1 MSLITQSEK
10 VRINV
15 RTDSATLRYVDMQN
29 RYTHDGN
36 GNITEIKVFSKT
48 PKSDSLVEIGSFQ
61 DGNLVLNDTGSE
73 VFSESI
79 EQFEKESQKISEK
92 PSTLRSLNLTTEKQK
107 NDFAK
112 KSGIENKEQLEASG
126 FDDEEEN
133 GEESGGPTDLTK
145 EKTITGDN
153 INQGLKNRQ
162 FRERYG
168 NYCYPMTMKENS
180 QDRIKISVIDFR
192 TPTFNEKDNTFDK
205 GTRAFAFEAQGE
217 RKIRGSATLPIPNGV
232 TDFNA
237 VRFSEGTLNPVQVA
251 AAGLVLGGIRGGFTG
266 AGDQMRSLINQGL
279 GDGDTGTAVSNF
291 LTSLATGIQPQQ
303 LLART
308 EGAIFNNN
316 LALLFGGPTLRPFTF
331 NFNVSPRDQKES
343 IEVQKIIRMFKQ
355 ASAVQR
361 TTNGLFLGSPHVFS
375 IEFIDGNLST
385 HKFLPRIKDCA
396 LLSFSTNYMPNNS
409 YMTYEN
415 SSMVSYTL
423 QFQFQELEPI
433 FNDNYDDLDLD
444 GGSDDVFAGF
454 DRGETDPNT
463 LTIDSFS
470 NDNGLTADSG
480 GIGF

>member
-1 MSLITQSEK
+1 MSEQLESNKATFSVEDDIGNHF
-10 VRINV
+10 NV
-15 RTDSATLRYVDMQN
+15 DIQN
-29 RYTHDGN
+29 KYTHDGN
-36 GNITEIKVFSKT
+36 GDVSNIKVLSNTFGNK
-48 PKSDSLVEIGSFQ
+48 DSFVEIGEFKE
-61 DGNLVLNDTGSE
+61 GKLVLNDTGLQN
-73 VFSESI
+73 FSLSISKFEQESKKI
-79 EQFEKESQKISEK
+79 TAKPKVTENLNVKTNEQKD
-92 PSTLRSLNLTTEKQK
+92 NLLE
-107 NDFAK
+107 
-112 KSGIENKEQLEASG
+112 KSGKKNVENTDEINLSEQTA
-126 FDDEEEN
+126 
-133 GEESGGPTDLTK
+133 
-145 EKTITGDN
+145 ITEDN
-153 INQGLKNRQ
+153 INQGLKNKQ

-192 TPTFNEKDNTFDK
+192 TPTFNTKTKELNT
-205 GTRAFAFEAQGE
+205 GTRAFAIEAQGE

-237 VRFSEGTLNPVQVA
+237 VRFSEGTLNPVQVK

-266 AGDQMRSLINQGL
+266 AGDQMRSLIRQGV
-279 GDGDTGTAVSNF
+279 GDGDTGAAVANF

-423 QFQFQELEPI
+423 QFQFRELEPI
-433 FNDNYDDLDLD
+433 FNDNYDEIDDFDEPRISDD
-444 GGSDDVFAGF
+444 GGSIAFFEG
-454 DRGETDPNT
+454 
-463 LTIDSFS
+463 
-470 NDNGLTADSG
+470 DSG

>member
-1 MSLITQSEK
+1 MSLTTLSKKE
-10 VRINV
+10 RIPIEING
-15 RTDSATLRYVDMQN
+15 DQFHIQLQN

-36 GNITEIKVFSKT
+36 GNVSEIKVFQYDGSGASTDPEPVIGEFKNGKFILNEKGEKFSK
-48 PKSDSLVEIGSFQ
+48 KINEIKKVSKNISNQKEVFDSLAIKTSEQKEKFLTMSGNANQ
-61 DGNLVLNDTGSE
+61 DSNDDGDGDG
-73 VFSESI
+73 VAV
-79 EQFEKESQKISEK
+79 SEK
-92 PSTLRSLNLTTEKQK
+92 DIN
-107 NDFAK
+107 
-112 KSGIENKEQLEASG
+112 EN
-126 FDDEEEN
+126 
-133 GEESGGPTDLTK
+133 
-145 EKTITGDN
+145 
-153 INQGLKNRQ
+153 LKNRQ
-162 FRERYG
+162 FRKRYG

-192 TPTFNEKDNTFDK
+192 TPTFDKETNKFDK
-205 GTRAFAFEAQGE
+205 GPRAFAFEAQGE

-237 VRFSEGTLNPVQVA
+237 VRFGEGTLDPIQ
-251 AAGLVLGGIRGGFTG
+251 VLGAGVALAGIQGGFTG
-266 AGDQMRSLINQGL
+266 AGDQIKSAIEQGV
-279 GDGDTGTAVSNF
+279 GDGNTGTAVSNL
-291 LTSLATGIQPQQ
+291 LTSLALGIQPQQ

-308 EGAIFNNN
+308 QGAIFNNN

-433 FNDNYDDLDLD
+433 FNDNYDDIDDTVESVFDQGFGPLSPEALD
-444 GGSDDVFAGF
+444 A
-454 DRGETDPNT
+454 ET
-463 LTIDSFS
+463 I
-470 NDNGLTADSG
+470 DSG

>member
-1 MSLITQSEK
+1 MSLTTLSK
-10 VRINV
+10 KKRISIEING
-15 RTDSATLRYVDMQN
+15 DQFYIQLQN

-36 GNITEIKVFSKT
+36 GNVSEIKVFQYDGSGASTDPEPIIGEFKNGKFILNEKGEKFSK
-48 PKSDSLVEIGSFQ
+48 KINEIKKVSKNISNQKEVFDSLAIKTNEQKEKFLTMSGNANQ
-61 DGNLVLNDTGSE
+61 DSNDDGDGDG
-73 VFSESI
+73 VAV
-79 EQFEKESQKISEK
+79 SEK
-92 PSTLRSLNLTTEKQK
+92 DINEDL
-107 NDFAK
+107 K
-112 KSGIENKEQLEASG
+112 K
-126 FDDEEEN
+126 
-133 GEESGGPTDLTK
+133 
-145 EKTITGDN
+145 
-153 INQGLKNRQ
+153 RQ
-162 FRERYG
+162 FRKRYG

-192 TPTFNEKDNTFDK
+192 TPTFDKETNKFDK
-205 GTRAFAFEAQGE
+205 GPRAFAFEAQGE

-237 VRFSEGTLNPVQVA
+237 VRFGEGTLDPIQ
-251 AAGLVLGGIRGGFTG
+251 VLGAGVALAGIQGGFTG
-266 AGDQMRSLINQGL
+266 AGDQIKSAIEQGV
-279 GDGDTGTAVSNF
+279 GDGNTGTAVSNL
-291 LTSLATGIQPQQ
+291 LTSLALGIQPQQ

-308 EGAIFNNN
+308 QGAIFNNN

-385 HKFLPRIKDCA
+385 HKFLPRVKDCA

-423 QFQFQELEPI
+423 QFQFRELEPI
-433 FNDNYDDLDLD
+433 FNDNYDDIDDTVESVFDQGSGPLSPETLD
-444 GGSDDVFAGF
+444 S
-454 DRGETDPNT
+454 ET
-463 LTIDSFS
+463 I
-470 NDNGLTADSG
+470 DSG

>member
-1 MSLITQSEK
+1 MSITTQSDK
-10 VRINV
+10 SRI
-15 RTDSATLRYVDMQN
+15 YVNDDLGNAYYVNIQN

-36 GNITEIKVFSKT
+36 GNVSNIKVFSQT
-48 PKSDSLVEIGSFQ
+48 FSERDSLVEIGSFN
-61 DGNLVLNDTGSE
+61 DGNFVLNDTGSE
-73 VFSESI
+73 FFSGNI
-79 EQFEKESQKISEK
+79 EQFQNESQKISEK
-92 PSTLRSLNLTTEKQK
+92 PSTIRSLGLTTEKQK
-107 NDFAK
+107 NDFVEET
-112 KSGIENKEQLEASG
+112 GVVNKEQLEAAG
-126 FDDEEEN
+126 FNDEEEKN

-145 EKTITGDN
+145 EKDTITREN
-153 INQGLKNRQ
+153 INSGLQNKQ

-192 TPTFNEKDNTFDK
+192 TPTFNEETNVLNT
-205 GTRAFAFEAQGE
+205 GTRAFAIEAQGE

-237 VRFSEGTLNPVQVA
+237 VRFSEGTLNPIQVA

-266 AGDQMRSLINQGL
+266 AGDQMRSLIEQGV
-279 GDGDTGTAVSNF
+279 GDGNTGTAVSNF

-331 NFNVSPRDQKES
+331 NFNVSPRDLKES

-396 LLSFSTNYMPNNS
+396 LLNFSTNYMPNNS

-433 FNDNYDDLDLD
+433 FNDNYDDIDDFDEPRISDD
-444 GGSDDVFAGF
+444 GGSIAFFEG
-454 DRGETDPNT
+454 
-463 LTIDSFS
+463 
-470 NDNGLTADSG
+470 DSG

>member
-1 MSLITQSEK
+1 
-10 VRINV
+10 
-15 RTDSATLRYVDMQN
+15 
-29 RYTHDGN
+29 
-36 GNITEIKVFSKT
+36 
-48 PKSDSLVEIGSFQ
+48 
-61 DGNLVLNDTGSE
+61 
-73 VFSESI
+73 
-79 EQFEKESQKISEK
+79 
-92 PSTLRSLNLTTEKQK
+92 
-107 NDFAK
+107 
-112 KSGIENKEQLEASG
+112 
-126 FDDEEEN
+126 
-133 GEESGGPTDLTK
+133 
-145 EKTITGDN
+145 
-153 INQGLKNRQ
+153 
-162 FRERYG
+162 
-168 NYCYPMTMKENS
+168 MTMKENS

-192 TPTFNEKDNTFDK
+192 TPTFDKETNKFDK
-205 GTRAFAFEAQGE
+205 GPRAFAFEAQGE
-217 RKIRGSATLPIPNGV
+217 RTIRGSATLPIPNGV

-237 VRFSEGTLNPVQVA
+237 VRFSEGTLNPIQVK
-251 AAGLVLGGIRGGFTG
+251 AAGFVLGGIRGGFTG
-266 AGDQMRSLINQGL
+266 AGDQMKSLVTQGL
-279 GDGDTGTAVSNF
+279 GDGDTGTAVANF

-361 TTNGLFLGSPHVFS
+361 TENGLFLGSPHVFS

-385 HKFLPRIKDCA
+385 HKFLPRVKDCA

-433 FNDNYDDLDLD
+433 FNDNYDDIDDTVESVFDQGSGPLSPEALD
-444 GGSDDVFAGF
+444 A
-454 DRGETDPNT
+454 ET
-463 LTIDSFS
+463 I
-470 NDNGLTADSG
+470 DSG

>member
-1 MSLITQSEK
+1 MSIITQSEK
-10 VRINV
+10 SRI
-15 RTDSATLRYVDMQN
+15 YVNDDLGNGYYVNIQN
-29 RYTHDGN
+29 RYKHDGD
-36 GNITEIKVFSKT
+36 GNVSAIKVFSQTFSERDK
-48 PKSDSLVEIGSFQ
+48 LVEIGSFN
-61 DGNLVLNDTGSE
+61 DGNFVLNDTGSE
-73 VFSESI
+73 FFSGNV
-79 EQFEKESQKISEK
+79 EQFKKESKKISK
-92 PSTLRSLNLTTEKQK
+92 NPSTLRSLGL
-107 NDFAK
+107 
-112 KSGIENKEQLEASG
+112 NK
-126 FDDEEEN
+126 DEEITIFKDKVGSVNEEN
-133 GEESGGPTDLTK
+133 ILAGATSDTDGPTDLTK
-145 EKTITGDN
+145 EEDTITREN
-153 INQGLKNRQ
+153 INSGLQNKQ

-192 TPTFNEKDNTFDK
+192 TPTFNEETNVLNT
-205 GTRAFAFEAQGE
+205 GTRAFAIEAQGE

-237 VRFSEGTLNPVQVA
+237 VRFSEGTLSPIQVA

-266 AGDQMRSLINQGL
+266 AGDQVRSLIKQGV
-279 GDGDTGTAVSNF
+279 GEGNTGTAVSNF

-331 NFNVSPRDQKES
+331 NFNVSPRDLKES

-375 IEFIDGNLST
+375 IEFVDGNLST

-396 LLSFSTNYMPNNS
+396 LLNFSTNYMPNNS

-433 FNDNYDDLDLD
+433 FNDNYDDIDDFDEPRISDD
-444 GGSDDVFAGF
+444 GGSIAFF
-454 DRGETDPNT
+454 EE
-463 LTIDSFS
+463 
-470 NDNGLTADSG
+470 DSG

>member
-1 MSLITQSEK
+1 MSEQLESNKT
-10 VRINV
+10 RI
-15 RTDSATLRYVDMQN
+15 YVNDDLGNAYYVNIQN
-29 RYTHDGN
+29 KYTHDGN
-36 GNITEIKVFSKT
+36 GGVSNIKVFSQT
-48 PKSDSLVEIGSFQ
+48 FSERDSLVEIGEFK
-61 DGNLVLNDTGSE
+61 DGRLEMNDTGLQF
-73 VFSESI
+73 FSGNI
-79 EQFEKESQKISEK
+79 EQFQNESQKITAKVTEDLNVKTNEQKDNLLEK
-92 PSTLRSLNLTTEKQK
+92 SGKKNVENTDEGIVLSDEKEITEK
-107 NDFAK
+107 
-112 KSGIENKEQLEASG
+112 
-126 FDDEEEN
+126 
-133 GEESGGPTDLTK
+133 
-145 EKTITGDN
+145 N
-153 INQGLKNRQ
+153 INDGLQNRQ
-162 FRERYG
+162 IRERYG

-192 TPTFNEKDNTFDK
+192 TPTFDTETNKFNK
-205 GTRAFAFEAQGE
+205 GDRPFAFEAQGE

-237 VRFSEGTLNPVQVA
+237 VRFGEGTLDPIQ
-251 AAGLVLGGIRGGFTG
+251 VLGAGVALAGIRGGFTG
-266 AGDQMRSLINQGL
+266 AGDQIKSAIEGGV
-279 GDGDTGTAVSNF
+279 GDGNTGTAVSNL
-291 LTSLATGIQPQQ
+291 LTSLALGIQPQQ

-308 EGAIFNNN
+308 QGAIFNNN

-385 HKFLPRIKDCA
+385 HKFLPRVKDCA

-433 FNDNYDDLDLD
+433 FNDNYDEIDDFDEPRISDD
-444 GGSDDVFAGF
+444 GGSIAFFEG
-454 DRGETDPNT
+454 
-463 LTIDSFS
+463 
-470 NDNGLTADSG
+470 DSG

>member
-1 MSLITQSEK
+1 MKKFLFLIIILIFSNHSFADEELINLINEK
-10 VRINV
+10 LI
-15 RTDSATLRYVDMQN
+15 
-29 RYTHDGN
+29 
-36 GNITEIKVFSKT
+36 
-48 PKSDSLVEIGSFQ
+48 EIGEFK
-61 DGNLVLNDTGSE
+61 GGKLVLNDTGLQN
-73 VFSESI
+73 FSLSISKFEQESKKI
-79 EQFEKESQKISEK
+79 TAKPKVTEDLNVKTNEQKD
-92 PSTLRSLNLTTEKQK
+92 NLLE
-107 NDFAK
+107 
-112 KSGIENKEQLEASG
+112 KSGKKNVENT
-126 FDDEEEN
+126 DEEIN
-133 GEESGGPTDLTK
+133 LSD
-145 EKTITGDN
+145 EKTITEDN
-153 INQGLKNRQ
+153 INQGLKNKQ

-266 AGDQMRSLINQGL
+266 AGDQMKSLIRQGV
-279 GDGDTGTAVSNF
+279 GDGDTGAAVANF

-385 HKFLPRIKDCA
+385 HKFLPRVKDCA

-470 NDNGLTADSG
+470 NDNGLTPDSG

>member
-1 MSLITQSEK
+1 MSLTTLSDK
-10 VRINV
+10 SRI
-15 RTDSATLRYVDMQN
+15 YVNDDFANGYYVNIQN

-36 GNITEIKVFSKT
+36 GNVTEINVFSQTFSKRNE
-48 PKSDSLVEIGSFQ
+48 LVEIGSFK
-61 DGNLVLNDTGSE
+61 DGNFVLNNTGSE
-73 VFSESI
+73 FFSGNI
-79 EQFEKESQKISEK
+79 EQFQNESQKISEK
-92 PSTLRSLNLTTEKQK
+92 PSTLRSLGLTTEKQK
-107 NDFAK
+107 NDFAE
-112 KSGIENKEQLEASG
+112 KSGVVNKEQIEVSG
-126 FDDEEEN
+126 FSDEDEDDDEDNDVTISEDDINEN
-133 GEESGGPTDLTK
+133 
-145 EKTITGDN
+145 
-153 INQGLKNRQ
+153 LKNRQ
-162 FRERYG
+162 FRKKYG

-192 TPTFNEKDNTFDK
+192 TPTFNKETKEFDK
-205 GTRAFAFEAQGE
+205 GDRAFAFEAQGE
-217 RKIRGSATLPIPNGV
+217 REIRGSATLPIPNGV

-237 VRFSEGTLNPVQVA
+237 VRFGEGTLDPIQVA
-251 AAGLVLGGIRGGFTG
+251 GAGVALAGIRGGFTG
-266 AGDQMRSLINQGL
+266 AGDQVKSVIEQGV
-279 GDGDTGTAVSNF
+279 GDGNTGTAVSNL
-291 LTSLATGIQPQQ
+291 LTSLALGIQPQQ

-308 EGAIFNNN
+308 QGAIFNNN

-385 HKFLPRIKDCA
+385 HKFLPRVKDCA

-423 QFQFQELEPI
+423 QFQFRELEPI
-433 FNDNYDDLDLD
+433 FNDNYDDIDDTVESVFDQGSGPLSPEALD
-444 GGSDDVFAGF
+444 A
-454 DRGETDPNT
+454 ET
-463 LTIDSFS
+463 I
-470 NDNGLTADSG
+470 DSG

>member
-1 MSLITQSEK
+1 MSEQLESNKATFSVNDDIGNHFK
-10 VRINV
+10 VDI
-15 RTDSATLRYVDMQN
+15 QN
-29 RYTHDGN
+29 KYTHDDN
-36 GNITEIKVFSKT
+36 GDVSNIKVLSNTFGNK
-48 PKSDSLVEIGSFQ
+48 DSFVEIGEFKE
-61 DGNLVLNDTGSE
+61 GKLVLNDTGLQN
-73 VFSESI
+73 FSLSI
-79 EQFEKESQKISEK
+79 SKFEKESKKITAKPEVIRDLNVETNEK
-92 PSTLRSLNLTTEKQK
+92 KDNLLE
-107 NDFAK
+107 
-112 KSGIENKEQLEASG
+112 KSGKKNVENT
-126 FDDEEEN
+126 DE
-133 GEESGGPTDLTK
+133 GIDLSDR
-145 EKTITGDN
+145 ETITEDN
-153 INQGLKNRQ
+153 INQGLKNKQ

-192 TPTFNEKDNTFDK
+192 TPKFTDKEVDNPSD
-205 GTRAFAFEAQGE
+205 RIFAIEAQGE
-217 RKIRGSATLPIPNGV
+217 RTIRGSATLPIPNGV

-266 AGDQMRSLINQGL
+266 AGDQVKSLIRQGV
-279 GDGDTGTAVSNF
+279 GDGDTGAAVANF

-361 TTNGLFLGSPHVFS
+361 TENGLFLGSPHVFS

-423 QFQFQELEPI
+423 QFQFRELEPI
-433 FNDNYDDLDLD
+433 FNDNYDEIDDFDEPRISDD
-444 GGSDDVFAGF
+444 GGS
-454 DRGETDPNT
+454 
-463 LTIDSFS
+463 
-470 NDNGLTADSG
+470 TAFFEGDSG

>member
-1 MSLITQSEK
+1 
-10 VRINV
+10 
-15 RTDSATLRYVDMQN
+15 
-29 RYTHDGN
+29 
-36 GNITEIKVFSKT
+36 
-48 PKSDSLVEIGSFQ
+48 
-61 DGNLVLNDTGSE
+61 
-73 VFSESI
+73 
-79 EQFEKESQKISEK
+79 
-92 PSTLRSLNLTTEKQK
+92 
-107 NDFAK
+107 
-112 KSGIENKEQLEASG
+112 
-126 FDDEEEN
+126 
-133 GEESGGPTDLTK
+133 
-145 EKTITGDN
+145 
-153 INQGLKNRQ
+153 
-162 FRERYG
+162 
-168 NYCYPMTMKENS
+168 MTMKENS

-205 GTRAFAFEAQGE
+205 GDRAFAFEAQGE
-217 RKIRGSATLPIPNGV
+217 RTIRGSATLPIPNGV

-266 AGDQMRSLINQGL
+266 AGDQVKSLIKQGV
-279 GDGDTGTAVSNF
+279 GDGNTGAAVANF

-331 NFNVSPRDQKES
+331 NFNVSPRDLKES

-385 HKFLPRIKDCA
+385 HKFLPRVKDCA
-396 LLSFSTNYMPNNS
+396 LLNFSTNYMPNNS

-433 FNDNYDDLDLD
+433 FNDNYDDIDDFDEPRISDD
-444 GGSDDVFAGF
+444 GGSIAFF
-454 DRGETDPNT
+454 EE
-463 LTIDSFS
+463 
-470 NDNGLTADSG
+470 DSG